1 MTKIHRDN
9 FHTKSERDHLTAVP
23 RANELSK
30 GKATKVGA
38 GAAEGTGGEG
48 CMQGAGTQ
56 FQ

>member
-9 FHTKSERDHLTAVP
+9 FHTKSERDHLTAFP

-48 CMQGAGTQ
+48 CMQGAGMQ